1 MASLFVLPPVHG
13 RVVLVRPKGLVDS
26 ELPLEGLL
34 EVGNVAGSIGRYNAV
49 RRHGAA
55 GDAQR

>member
-34 EVGNVAGSIGRYNAV
+34 EVGNVAGP
-49 RRHGAA
+49 
-55 GDAQR
+55 